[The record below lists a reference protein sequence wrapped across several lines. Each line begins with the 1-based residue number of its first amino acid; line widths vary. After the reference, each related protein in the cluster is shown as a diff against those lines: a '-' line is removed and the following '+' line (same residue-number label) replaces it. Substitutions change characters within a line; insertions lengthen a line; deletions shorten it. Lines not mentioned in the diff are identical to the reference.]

1 MSIKEPANE
10 PTKLIKTAGNSGLTR
25 TSQACDRCR
34 IKKIKCDGKIPSCT
48 NCLSIGYNCQT
59 SDKLTRRAF
68 PRGYTEN
75 LEKNLISL
83 QNENAKL
90 LTELEALKRTQG
102 PPITSSSSIS
112 GASVPVENNTHSI
125 SHESTPSI
133 IIPDNSVQIKAEGNS
148 SDPEIPS
155 NYRRLDENFFMF
167 DNFIEKEN
175 YVGLNSL
182 NVLFNKMLKSF
193 EINPTQELK
202 FPLIDLHNNNLID
215 FIITKFLIKFPSKTN
230 LDLLISNH
238 FENLNLIPI
247 LDEDLFFKNYKDIFN
262 SIDNKTEN
270 LISLLE
276 SNSQAGQEEIII
288 FITKLVIMIQLNC
301 SIFNLHE
308 IHKLVTSL
316 NLAANC
322 SITKF
327 QTALL
332 ALYLFHN
339 KNCYKDTVINL
350 TNTSHSMVLSLG
362 LHLNYNNLKQNCSD
376 IQLTRE
382 ERFKLHSVRL
392 KLYWSFYILSTIAS
406 ISFGLPQVGFFEKFQ
421 IPHLNSILNSNQNL
435 KNCIL
440 LIELLKILENVNL
453 LSVNQ
458 DLFMFKKIDDDLVNW
473 RKELKLQNLSHQISM
488 SAIVSGDSDQK
499 RPTKRLKKSKILS
512 SHEENTKIQLNL
524 YYIYFRMLLHLQNSY
539 DDTLT
544 SNISQSDY
552 VLSKLS
558 REFLAYIILLDS
570 RKELNN
576 LNNFEFH
583 LIPINFLKMTL
594 VSLLNLAKVSKD
606 HHFNQNSPVAL
617 LNDSNDILTKVLKV
631 IKNRYPENF
640 VLFKQI
646 VELIKTEFQL
656 FDPELDSS
664 IPMSSSSTS
673 LEINQTINNSNIG
686 MSRPSS
692 SSIPS
697 NVNDHN
703 SLFFDIDSLTNRN
716 SSIAS
721 TESTISTTSGES
733 LSLDYNETDTS
744 SINDHLPD
752 ISSNLDLIFDWNTT
766 TNPNIMKPLHIDA
779 QEHDQSVI
787 NGVNA
792 YDLNYIVQPKSERL

>member
-1 MSIKEPANE
+1 MPSKDTNE

-83 QNENAKL
+83 QNENSKL
-90 LTELEALKRTQG
+90 ITELEFLKKSQSTSTNT
-102 PPITSSSSIS
+102 IATSSSPIDIS
-112 GASVPVENNTHSI
+112 RAPSI

-133 IIPDNSVQIKAEGNS
+133 IIPDNSVQIKDEHNNGAG
-148 SDPEIPS
+148 EIPS
-155 NYRRLDENFFMF
+155 NYKTLAENFFMF

-175 YVGLNSL
+175 YVGLNCL
-182 NVLFNKMLKSF
+182 NLLFNKMLKNFQLSPM
-193 EINPTQELK
+193 EELK
-202 FPLIDLHNNNLID
+202 FPTIDFNNLND

-270 LISLLE
+270 LIHLLE
-276 SNSQAGQEEIII
+276 NNSHAGQEEIIF
-288 FITKLVIMIQLNC
+288 FIARLVLIIQLNC

-308 IHKLVTSL
+308 IHKLITSL
-316 NLAANC
+316 NLSINC
-322 SITKF
+322 SISKF
-327 QTALL
+327 QTTLL

-350 TNTSHSMVLSLG
+350 TNTSHSMVLNLG

-376 IQLTRE
+376 INLTKE

-392 KLYWSFYILSTIAS
+392 KLYWSFYILSTISS
-406 ISFGLPQVGFFEKFQ
+406 ISFGLPQVEFFEKFE
-421 IPHLNSILNSNQNL
+421 IPQLTSILNSNQNL

-440 LIELLKILENVNL
+440 LIDLLKNLENVNL

-458 DLFMFKKIDDDLVNW
+458 DLYMFKKIDEDLVNW
-473 RKELKLQNLSHQISM
+473 RKDLKLQNLFHKIPMGSILSDP
-488 SAIVSGDSDQK
+488 DSDK

-524 YYIYFRMLLHLQNSY
+524 FYIYFRMMIHLQNSY
-539 DDTLT
+539 DDSIP

-552 VLSKLS
+552 VLSNLS

-594 VSLLNLAKVSKD
+594 ISMLNLTKISRD
-606 HHFNQNSPVAL
+606 HFNKNAAL
-617 LNDSNDILTKVLKV
+617 FNDSNHILIRVLKI

-640 VLFKQI
+640 ILFKQI
-646 VELIKTEFQL
+646 VDFIKSEFQL
-656 FDPELDSS
+656 FDSELDSS
-664 IPMSSSSTS
+664 SPSINN
-673 LEINQTINNSNIG
+673 LEINQTINNSTIASNDQP
-686 MSRPSS
+686 STSS
-692 SSIPS
+692 SSSGI
-697 NVNDHN
+697 DHN
-703 SLFFDIDSLTNRN
+703 SLFFDIDSLNRN

-721 TESTISTTSGES
+721 TESTISTTSAES
-733 LSLDYNETDTS
+733 ISLDYNDTDS
-744 SINDHLPD
+744 STINDHLPD
-752 ISSNLDLIFDWNTT
+752 ISSNLDLIFDWNST
-766 TNPNIMKPLHIDA
+766 TNPNIMKPLPNLQDPTI
-779 QEHDQSVI
+779 I
-787 NGVNA
+787 NGFNGSF
-792 YDLNYIVQPKSERL
+792 DFKLH